1 MVKNGYARNFLI
13 PQKIAVAVKDSNL
26 KVLERQKA
34 VIFMERKI
42 ALEKAT
48 DISDKLKGVL
58 LEFSLKANPR
68 GKLFGSITSKNIVD
82 KLLELDIHFDRKCL
96 DLPLPLK
103 EVGQYSIAV
112 RLTDEI
118 VETIRVVLTI
128 EKEEEE
134 EAAKSTET
142 KTKATKKTTVKKTG
156 EKKPKSA
163 KTKKDK

>member
-1 MVKNGYARNFLI
+1 
-13 PQKIAVAVKDSNL
+13 
-26 KVLERQKA
+26 
-34 VIFMERKI
+34 MERKI

-48 DISDKLKGVL
+48 DILIKKKGVL

-118 VETIRVVLTI
+118 VETIRVEHFI
-128 EKEEEE
+128 EKYGKQNQKLPLEL
-134 EAAKSTET
+134 AAD
-142 KTKATKKTTVKKTG
+142 AKKILIHYHWRGNVRELENVMERAVILSDGKNITSENLLLFSENQK
-156 EKKPKSA
+156 
-163 KTKKDK
+163 

>member
-1 MVKNGYARNFLI
+1 
-13 PQKIAVAVKDSNL
+13 
-26 KVLERQKA
+26 
-34 VIFMERKI
+34 MERKI

-142 KTKATKKTTVKKTG
+142 KTKATKKNYSKENRT